1 MTLAM
6 SLAMGLAINQEKILA
21 VSFAMNLTMSL
32 TMSLAMSFAVYE
44 IESSRSG
51 VKFLKLIEIK
61 NFQLTVFF
69 LNLSK
74 SIGKFLAE

>member
-1 MTLAM
+1 
-6 SLAMGLAINQEKILA
+6 
-21 VSFAMNLTMSL
+21 
-32 TMSLAMSFAVYE
+32 MSFAVYE

>member
-1 MTLAM
+1 
-6 SLAMGLAINQEKILA
+6 
-21 VSFAMNLTMSL
+21 MNLTMSL

-69 LNLSK
+69 SQFVK
-74 SIGKFLAE
+74 IYR